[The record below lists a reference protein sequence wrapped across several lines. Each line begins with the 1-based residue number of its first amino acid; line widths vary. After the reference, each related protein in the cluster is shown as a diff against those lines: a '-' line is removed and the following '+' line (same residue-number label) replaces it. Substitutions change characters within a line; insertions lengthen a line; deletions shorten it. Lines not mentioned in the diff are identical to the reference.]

1 MSHMTYYMYHILWLV
16 WLEGV
21 KPYLGRVRERA
32 EARIEAYLKEHEE
45 EEKAKR
51 IEASPG
57 GLGQVQTKIIHE
69 NIIWFIS
76 YNLYYYLYHRII
88 FL

>member
-1 MSHMTYYMYHILWLV
+1 MTNSKPSEVTSNPHDSYDMSHILWFV
-16 WLEGV
+16 SSESV

-57 GLGQVQTKIIHE
+57 GLGQVQTKII
-69 NIIWFIS
+69 
-76 YNLYYYLYHRII
+76 
-88 FL
+88 

>member
-1 MSHMTYYMYHILWLV
+1 MNSKP
-16 WLEGV
+16 LEV
-21 KPYLGRVRERA
+21 TFDQHDCRYKPCSCLQKRIKSYLGRVRERA

-57 GLGQVQTKIIHE
+57 GLGQVQ
-69 NIIWFIS
+69 NQ
-76 YNLYYYLYHRII
+76 
-88 FL
+88 

>member
-1 MSHMTYYMYHILWLV
+1 MTNSKPSEVTSDPHDSYDILNQSYYMYHIIWLV
-16 WLEGV
+16 SLESV

-57 GLGQVQTKIIHE
+57 GLGQVQTKII
-69 NIIWFIS
+69 
-76 YNLYYYLYHRII
+76 
-88 FL
+88 

>member
-1 MSHMTYYMYHILWLV
+1 MCHIV
-16 WLEGV
+16 WFVSSESV

-57 GLGQVQTKIIHE
+57 GLGQVQNE
-69 NIIWFIS
+69 RIWK
-76 YNLYYYLYHRII
+76 YYMI
-88 FL
+88 FNV

>member
-1 MSHMTYYMYHILWLV
+1 MNSKPLEVTFDQHDCRYKSCLYHQKGIKLC
-16 WLEGV
+16 
-21 KPYLGRVRERA
+21 LGRVRERA

-57 GLGQVQTKIIHE
+57 GLGQVQNE
-69 NIIWFIS
+69 
-76 YNLYYYLYHRII
+76 
-88 FL
+88 